1 MSLPRFLAV
10 LFPLFMWLGA
20 WLAHGGRRRRVVVL
34 VPSAAGLAVAAGV
47 VGTWHWFA

>member
-20 WLAHGGRRRRVVVL
+20 WLAQGGRARRVAVL
-34 VPSAAGLAVAAGV
+34 GPSAAGLVAVSAV
-47 VGTWHWFA
+47 FSTWHWFA

>member
-20 WLAHGGRRRRVVVL
+20 WLAAGGRARRAAVL
-34 VPSAAGLAVAAGV
+34 LPSAAGLALATGV
-47 VGTWHWFA
+47 VATWHWFA